1 MQAFLF
7 FYRIKKKGRVKAM
20 LWKRQE
26 KRIIELN
33 PSEVRL
39 LLRAL
44 MNFRNKVMNAGKP
57 TEDINE
63 LILMITK

>member
-1 MQAFLF
+1 M
-7 FYRIKKKGRVKAM
+7 IKKKGQVNAM
-20 LWKRQE
+20 FRKRQE
-26 KRIIELN
+26 KWIVELN

-39 LLRAL
+39 LLKAL

>member
-1 MQAFLF
+1 MFGRKQQQ
-7 FYRIKKKGRVKAM
+7 RIV
-20 LWKRQE
+20 
-26 KRIIELN
+26 ELN
-33 PSEVRL
+33 PSEMRL